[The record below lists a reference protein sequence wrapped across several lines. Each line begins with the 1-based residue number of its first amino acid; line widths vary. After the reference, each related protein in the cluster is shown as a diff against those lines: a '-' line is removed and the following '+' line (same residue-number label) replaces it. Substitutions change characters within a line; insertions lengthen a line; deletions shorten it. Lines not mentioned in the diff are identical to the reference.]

1 LIVGDRHVVQPA
13 QGLAEPDH
21 RVGARARIR
30 DQRDER
36 SIRDE
41 RAHDR
46 APLGVGVHDA
56 RRDAGRGRALLD
68 LDLAP
73 PGVER
78 LLLRGDLQHEGLAAG
93 VDLVHAGA
101 GQAGGDARDGRRRAA
116 ERSGQ
121 TVGELHSAT
130 VPSSASRRRPVCSRP
145 WTSSYQRLGPLRDQE

>member
-1 LIVGDRHVVQPA
+1 MNDRSA
-13 QGLAEPDH
+13 NEC
-21 RVGARARIR
+21 
-30 DQRDER
+30 
-36 SIRDE
+36 
-41 RAHDR
+41 AHDR
-46 APLGVGVHDA
+46 APLGVGVHDV

-116 ERSGQ
+116 ERFGQ
-121 TVGELHSAT
+121 TVGEPRKRPQSLSPMFEVTAVET
-130 VPSSASRRRPVCSRP
+130 RPCRRSH
-145 WTSSYQRLGPLRDQE
+145 RLFP